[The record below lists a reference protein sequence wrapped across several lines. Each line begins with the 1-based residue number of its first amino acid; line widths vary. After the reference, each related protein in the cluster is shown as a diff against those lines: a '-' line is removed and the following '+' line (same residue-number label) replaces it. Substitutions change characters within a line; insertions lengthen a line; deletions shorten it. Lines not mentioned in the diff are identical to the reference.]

1 MGTYGQ
7 ELLVETFGH
16 VLGAITILCG
26 AFCAAPPTSIVGVV
40 LWTGYVGEAVLSH
53 LRTGHLPIVFIS
65 VGLSLALTISLRT
78 SMLLQR

>member
-1 MGTYGQ
+1 
-7 ELLVETFGH
+7 
-16 VLGAITILCG
+16 
-26 AFCAAPPTSIVGVV
+26 
-40 LWTGYVGEAVLSH
+40 